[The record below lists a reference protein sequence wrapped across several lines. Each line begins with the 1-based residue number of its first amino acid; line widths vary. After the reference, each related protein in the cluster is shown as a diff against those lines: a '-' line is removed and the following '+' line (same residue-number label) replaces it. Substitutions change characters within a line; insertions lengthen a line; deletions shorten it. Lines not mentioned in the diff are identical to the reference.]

1 MGNSE
6 RTKNALGRKSSIFI
20 IGSIPGRISQT
31 CCATRS
37 RCISSTT
44 ILTTRLKSEA
54 SPPPFLVGQ
63 CASLTV
69 SSKRISF
76 HEKIAKQYL
85 TRHALSCDVRL
96 EFVINPRPPKHLAS
110 IFIFKCWPARPGD
123 RVKALCPCGG
133 PLLSKKKRI
142 MLDLF
147 NAAGTF
153 AQSSFGNCAR
163 EAKMD
168 TPQFINEVLSDVR
181 CIKPGWY
188 AMDEVGNLSSG
199 PFSSHAECFGRIIQP
214 VVGPLQT
221 LNKQKD

>member
-96 EFVINPRPPKHLAS
+96 EFVINSRPPKHLAS

-123 RVKALCPCGG
+123 RVKALCPLLALSGHLCLQRTC
-133 PLLSKKKRI
+133 PLSGAKRTCC
-142 MLDLF
+142 LR
-147 NAAGTF
+147 
-153 AQSSFGNCAR
+153 SF
-163 EAKMD
+163 K
-168 TPQFINEVLSDVR
+168 
-181 CIKPGWY
+181 
-188 AMDEVGNLSSG
+188 
-199 PFSSHAECFGRIIQP
+199 AERSFERAHS
-214 VVGPLQT
+214 L
-221 LNKQKD
+221 

>member
-1 MGNSE
+1 
-6 RTKNALGRKSSIFI
+6 
-20 IGSIPGRISQT
+20 
-31 CCATRS
+31 
-37 RCISSTT
+37 
-44 ILTTRLKSEA
+44 
-54 SPPPFLVGQ
+54 
-63 CASLTV
+63 
-69 SSKRISF
+69 
-76 HEKIAKQYL
+76 
-85 TRHALSCDVRL
+85 
-96 EFVINPRPPKHLAS
+96 
-110 IFIFKCWPARPGD
+110 
-123 RVKALCPCGG
+123 
-133 PLLSKKKRI
+133 

-188 AMDEVGNLSSG
+188 AMDEVGNLSAG
-199 PFSSHAECFGRIIQP
+199 PFSSHAECFGSIIQP

>member
-54 SPPPFLVGQ
+54 SPPLFLVGH

-85 TRHALSCDVRL
+85 TRHALSCEVRL
-96 EFVINPRPPKHLAS
+96 KFVINPKTAKALSS
-110 IFIFKCWPARPGD
+110 IFIFKCSPARPGG
-123 RVKALCPCGG
+123 RVKALCS
-133 PLLSKKKRI
+133 LLALSGHCESTRECLLPRFSPQLCSATSELLRI
-142 MLDLF
+142 EHTIV
-147 NAAGTF
+147 AAGVDQLVLRQ
-153 AQSSFGNCAR
+153 AAYASRWWQSAGCFHH
-163 EAKMD
+163 
-168 TPQFINEVLSDVR
+168 
-181 CIKPGWY
+181 
-188 AMDEVGNLSSG
+188 VGAHE
-199 PFSSHAECFGRIIQP
+199 P
-214 VVGPLQT
+214 
-221 LNKQKD
+221 